1 MNIAASSAY
10 MDARNLSVL
19 PPILLS
25 RPNSVA
31 QEKSFCKG
39 SIAKMKNGGELVIR
53 VYLASVL
60 VDIRSAKVGSR

>member
-1 MNIAASSAY
+1 MNIVTSSAY
-10 MDARNLSVL
+10 MEARNLTVL

-39 SIAKMKNGGELVIR
+39 SIAKMKNGGDKGPPCLSPR
-53 VYLASVL
+53 RY
-60 VDIRSAKVGSR
+60 